1 MKTPAMIPYAN
12 MPYGPAPSFCYP
24 VTESCMILLFLLSFF
39 YAWKRGTGH
48 VAYLLGGFG
57 FGLLLEYVNVVSNAG
72 YKYGQF
78 WLMLGHAPD
87 NIPVCIGMGWGI
99 IIYTSR
105 LISDKLGLP
114 LIAAAAL
121 DTLLALSIDL
131 SMDVVAYRLHMW
143 HWDWESHP
151 EAGTALNA
159 QWFGIPYGNFFGWLC
174 VVFFYSTFARKLEKI
189 SIRGRAGI
197 RIWQAVTPLLSILI
211 SQAALWITLFPM
223 STWLREKFG
232 ISSREKLIFLV
243 VLFPILAILGF
254 RKRSIQPQGHLPA
267 ITWLVPGWFH
277 LYFFAWLF
285 LGGFAGENPWMTF
298 FCVLNL
304 MLGIFI
310 HWWTH
315 LRKPAIG
322 S

>member
-1 MKTPAMIPYAN
+1 MLPYAN
-12 MPYGPAPSFCYP
+12 MPYGLPSVLCYP
-24 VTESCMILLFLLSFF
+24 LTESCMIILFLLSLLH
-39 YAWKRGTGH
+39 AWKRGTGH
-48 VAYLLGGFG
+48 VAYLLGGLG
-57 FGLLLEYVNVVSNAG
+57 FGLLLEYVNVMSNAG

-78 WLMLGHAPD
+78 WLMLGHTPD

-105 LISDKLGLP
+105 LISDSRGLP
-114 LIAAAAL
+114 LIAAAAF
-121 DTLLALSIDL
+121 DALLALSIDL

-143 HWDWESHP
+143 HWDWETRGPGLSP
-151 EAGTALNA
+151 LTA

-174 VVFFYSTFARKLEKI
+174 VVFFYSTFARTLEKVHF
-189 SIRGRAGI
+189 RGRAI
-197 RIWQAVTPLLSILI
+197 TRIWQAITPLLSILI
-211 SQAALWITLFPM
+211 SQVALWITLFPM
-223 STWLREKFG
+223 STWLHEKFN
-232 ISSREKLIFLV
+232 ILSREKLIFLLI
-243 VLFPILAILGF
+243 LFPILSIWGF
-254 RKRSIQPQGHLPA
+254 SKKRTLQTTKLPA

-285 LGGFAGENPWMTF
+285 IGGFAGENPWMTF

-304 MLGIFI
+304 LLGIFI

>member
-1 MKTPAMIPYAN
+1 MFPYAN
-12 MPYGPAPSFCYP
+12 MPYGFPPAICYP
-24 VTESCMILLFLLSFF
+24 LTELCMIVLFLLSLSH
-39 YAWKRGTGH
+39 AWRRGTGH

-105 LISDKLGLP
+105 LVSDSRGLP
-114 LIAAAAL
+114 LIAAAAF
-121 DTLLALSIDL
+121 DALLALSIDL

-143 HWDWESHP
+143 HWDWEGRPGNLSP
-151 EAGTALNA
+151 LSG

-174 VVFFYSTFARKLEKI
+174 VVFFYSTFARSLDKVHF
-189 SIRGRAGI
+189 RRPAAA
-197 RIWQAVTPLLSILI
+197 RIWPAIIPLLSILI
-211 SQAALWITLFPM
+211 SQAALWITLFPI
-223 STWLREKFG
+223 STWLYEHFS
-232 ISSREKLIFLV
+232 IASREKLIFLLI
-243 VLFPILAILGF
+243 LFPLLTVWGF
-254 RKRSIQPQGHLPA
+254 RRNRTIVPGHLPA
-267 ITWLVPGWFH
+267 ITWLVPAWFH

-285 LGGFAGENPWMTF
+285 IGGFAAENGWMTF
-298 FCVLNL
+298 FSIINL
-304 MLGIFI
+304 LLGLCI
-310 HWWTH
+310 HWWIH